1 MKPGDDHLYNAE
13 YEHRKEVFGHKFVKD
28 FIIREN
34 KNKFT
39 KDMIKDW
46 FAPSTPKK
54 GATLK

>member
-39 KDMIKDW
+39 KDMIIEW
-46 FAPSTPKK
+46 FAPSIP
-54 GATLK
+54 